1 VIADPTGS
9 VGSYINRARKSDLLV
24 EVWLVAH
31 GVLCSH
37 ETPAILKNLCV
48 PHTILYHP
56 THFLFWFES

>member
-1 VIADPTGS
+1 VIADPEGS

-37 ETPAILKNLCV
+37 ETPVTLNSL
-48 PHTILYHP
+48 
-56 THFLFWFES
+56 SD

>member
-37 ETPAILKNLCV
+37 KTPVILNSLCV
-48 PHTILYHP
+48 PYRILLVTNKY
-56 THFLFWFES
+56 